1 MPGST
6 GSGRRPWLE
15 PAAVVAMLSLAVAV
29 LALLVSIVFGI
40 YNINTRIDALGS
52 GLNTRIEKGLM

>member
-1 MPGST
+1 M
-6 GSGRRPWLE
+6 
-15 PAAVVAMLSLAVAV
+15 VVAMLSLTVAI

-40 YNINTRIDALGS
+40 YNINTRIDTMGSYLNARIDALGS